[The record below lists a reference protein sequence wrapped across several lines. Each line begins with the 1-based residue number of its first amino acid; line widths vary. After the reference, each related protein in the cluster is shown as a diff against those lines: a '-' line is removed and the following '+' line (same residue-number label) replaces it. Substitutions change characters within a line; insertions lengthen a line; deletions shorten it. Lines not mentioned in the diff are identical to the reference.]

1 MNNEK
6 GPLTWIKKWLQQ
18 DSSSNHDD
26 KKKPSKY
33 QYLIVVLLAGVAIM
47 LVGNVFSNNTSQE
60 GQSAQTF
67 SNNNDSEEDVP
78 ALGQKKSEDTLSM
91 NDFERMYETQVK
103 EALDQIVGVS
113 NATVMVNVASTA
125 TQVYEKNRVEQKQ
138 TTDETDRQGGKRKV
152 EDSSVDEQLVILR
165 EGDKEVPLI
174 SQTEKPEV
182 TGVLVVARGAENIQ
196 VKQWIIEAVTRVL
209 DVPIHRVAVL
219 PKKSKGDS

>member
-18 DSSSNHDD
+18 ESSSSKGEN
-26 KKKPSKY
+26 KKPSKY
-33 QYLIVVLLAGVAIM
+33 QYLLVVLLAGVAIM
-47 LVGNVFSNNTSQE
+47 LVGNVFSSNQE

-67 SNNNDSEEDVP
+67 SDKNESEEDVP
-78 ALGQKKSEDTLSM
+78 ALGPKKSEDTITMS
-91 NDFERMYETQVK
+91 DFERMYETQIK
-103 EALDQIVGVS
+103 DALDQIVGVS
-113 NATVMVNVASTA
+113 DAAVMVNVASTA
-125 TQVYEKNRVEQKQ
+125 TNVYEKNQ
-138 TTDETDRQGGKRKV
+138 TTQEQTTEETDRQGGKRIV

-174 SQTEKPEV
+174 SQTEKPEI
-182 TGVLVVARGAENIQ
+182 TGVLVVAKGAENIQ

-219 PKKSKGDS
+219 PKKSKGD